1 MILYKSTLTII
12 VMALLFSALVPF
24 YTSLPRTSFIEPV
37 YAQSTVPIT
46 GAMVI
51 VTGSNGSEYA
61 ISGSSGGY
69 QIVEGLG
76 TGEYSA
82 VVMAKGYID
91 GKVEKIQVIA
101 GQETS
106 GIDFLLKRSGAIS
119 GKVTGPGGQP
129 LKGIL
134 VYATQTEG
142 TGGNASSYAL
152 TGEDG
157 SYFIY
162 SGLSTGTYNVTAGF
176 YSTGYI
182 SQTQSN
188 INVVEVQETS
198 NLNFQLEVSGT
209 ISGTVTTTEG
219 IPLANVIVMAT
230 SSDGNYYGFAYTDV
244 NGNYRIDTNLG
255 TSTYTVYA
263 YKGMIPAFIS
273 DVSVTAGQE
282 TANIDFQISITPSG
296 SISGRVTDTG
306 ENPIQGATVS
316 ASGPAGYGS
325 AETDSNGYYIISEGL
340 DTGSYT
346 VSATASG
353 YNPSSPNN
361 VSVTVNQETNDVNFQ
376 LQKISGTTSGSIS
389 GQVNGESNPI
399 VPPSTTSLTS
409 TTSTSTTST
418 STTSTS
424 TTSTSSS
431 ETTTST
437 TESSTTTSETTTTS
451 SSTSTSI
458 TETTPFPWIYVIIG
472 VVVVV
477 IIFGVVFALRMRK
490 PKV

>member
-1 MILYKSTLTII
+1 MISYKSNLTII
-12 VMALLFSALVPF
+12 VMALLLSALVPL
-24 YTSLPRTSFIEPV
+24 YTSLPQKSFIEPV
-37 YAQSTVPIT
+37 YAQSTVSIM
-46 GAMVI
+46 GAMVF
-51 VTGSNGSEYA
+51 VSGSNGSEYA
-61 ISGSSGGY
+61 ITGSSGGY

-91 GKVEKIQVIA
+91 GKVEEIQVIA

-106 GIDFLLKRSGAIS
+106 GINFLLKRSGAIS
-119 GKVTGPGGQP
+119 GKITGPDSQP

-134 VYATQTEG
+134 VYATQTQG
-142 TGGNASSYAL
+142 TGGNASSYAV
-152 TGEDG
+152 TNDDG

-198 NLNFQLEVSGT
+198 NVNFQLEVSGT

-219 IPLANVIVMAT
+219 IPLANVIVMAV
-230 SSDGNYYGFAYTDV
+230 SSDDNYYGFAYTDV
-244 NGNYRIDTNLG
+244 NGNYRLDTNLG
-255 TSTYTVYA
+255 TGTYTVTA
-263 YKGMIPAFIS
+263 YKGMMPSIS
-273 DVSVTAGQE
+273 DVSVIAGQE

-296 SISGRVTDTG
+296 SISGRVTDNS
-306 ENPIQGATVS
+306 ENPIQGATIS
-316 ASGPAGYGS
+316 ASGTAGYGS

-353 YNPSSPNN
+353 YNPSSPIN
-361 VSVTVNQETNDVNFQ
+361 VTVTVNQETTNINFL

-399 VPPSTTSLTS
+399 VPPSTTS
-409 TTSTSTTST
+409 STSTTST

-437 TESSTTTSETTTTS
+437 TESSTTTSETSTTS

-477 IIFGVVFALRMRK
+477 IIVVAVFMLRMRK